1 MKIEKQNEFLR
12 HQEDVLEQG
21 RQLAA
26 EREAQRQAGTENQV
40 GWHPDV
46 IKSAEN
52 GAKPGV
58 FNANEERRPLP
69 PRLQKPALLSI
80 ADLRERAT
88 EVGNSID
95 AAVEQ
100 FKHDDAHRDNFYA
113 DLKTAEET
121 VARLERELAE
131 AKAEAEQLRSRGT
144 PKEQFLNNICKG
156 ELAVLGVA
164 GAIIDRLL
172 EDASQASFHCSYE
185 KLSPSTR
192 NDLFVQFADRLQIYR
207 SGFYTRLGKRAALK
221 QSLTAEQVQAR
232 ADDLLKDLT
241 DLLDKELA

>member
-1 MKIEKQNEFLR
+1 MSNFLKEQERIIEQR
-12 HQEDVLEQG
+12 
-21 RQLAA
+21 RQLDTEHEAA
-26 EREAQRQAGTENQV
+26 RANGTELAR
-40 GWHPDV
+40 GWHPSV
-46 IKSAEN
+46 IKSADN
-52 GAKPGV
+52 GATPGV
-58 FNANEERRPLP
+58 FDANEERRPLP

-80 ADLRERAT
+80 AELRERAT